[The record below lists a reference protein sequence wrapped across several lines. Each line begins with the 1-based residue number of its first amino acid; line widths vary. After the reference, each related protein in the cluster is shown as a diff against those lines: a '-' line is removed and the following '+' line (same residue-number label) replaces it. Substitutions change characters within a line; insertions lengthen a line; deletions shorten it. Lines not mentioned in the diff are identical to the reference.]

1 VSREIL
7 TLNRKNISA
16 VVIAVTEIPEPPST
30 VELEV
35 TQITKKIKPEMVTI
49 CELVAAYPKT
59 FFIKNKKRKPLMI
72 GIFNP
77 LIETLPHLSKKRL
90 RKALHYYCSNKGY
103 LRAFVKYTHRIGLD
117 GEPVMEISPEDK
129 INAEQKLNINRLN
142 SKIIKRKNKLSC
154 LPESKELHPVNDNA
168 AG

>member
-1 VSREIL
+1 VSRETL

-16 VVIAVTEIPEPPST
+16 VVIAVTEIPEPPFT

-35 TQITKKIKPEMVTI
+35 PQITKKIKPEMVTI
-49 CELVAAYPKT
+49 CELMAAYPKT

-72 GIFNP
+72 GIFD
-77 LIETLPHLSKKRL
+77 LIIEALPHISQKCL
-90 RKALHYYCSNKGY
+90 RKALGCYCFNNGY
-103 LRAFVKYTHRIGLD
+103 LRSFAKHTHRIDLD

-129 INAEQKLNINRLN
+129 IHAEQTLNIRRLN
-142 SKIIKRKNKLSC
+142 SKIMKRQKKLSC
-154 LPESKELHPVNDNA
+154 LSASKALQPVNDD